1 MLVKE
6 DLQLNKNQPIH
17 RKKNSEVFLL
27 LQKSNTFGLSTFLTL
42 HKKAMHPTIAMAKA
56 LIHKIWL
63 LSAHHLCMYSILIS
77 IVTFVTYLASLYL
90 DCLSEGELCISHQNM
105 VMVQA
110 WCLVQTSKT
119 ELLVS
124 YNFSLSY
131 LTSCSCRVEF
141 LHASSILSWTLFHW
155 ATHDVL
161 QLNVVKCF
169 SRMENRYVMHVL
181 WFFNIINRLCPAQFF
196 LFLFYFHINFL
207 IYFILFCFYPRY
219 SIYSEWSF
227 QCFWL
232 MGLFRAH
239 VPREFCRLSY

>member
-1 MLVKE
+1 
-6 DLQLNKNQPIH
+6 
-17 RKKNSEVFLL
+17 
-27 LQKSNTFGLSTFLTL
+27 
-42 HKKAMHPTIAMAKA
+42 MHPTIAIAKA

-90 DCLSEGELCISHQNM
+90 DCLSGGELCISHQNM

-110 WCLVQTSKT
+110 WCLVWTSKT

-124 YNFSLSY
+124 YNFSLFY
-131 LTSCSCRVEF
+131 ILTSCSCRVEF

-181 WFFNIINRLCPAQFF
+181 WFFYIINRLCPAQFF

-207 IYFILFCFYPRY
+207 IYFILFCFYPRH